1 MKTQVLD
8 YDGLTVC
15 VEEIKSLVNDS
26 MMTPSQVIALMEVG
40 ISTDDA
46 YIPLETGE

>member
-8 YDGLTVC
+8 YDGLAVC

-26 MMTPSQVIALMEVG
+26 MMTSDQVIALMEVG
-40 ISTDDA
+40 ISTDNT
-46 YIPLETGE
+46 YVPLETGE